1 MKRLFY
7 FLLLAALASVAMADV
22 NVTGKWSG
30 SFNITRGDGDS
41 KDSTAVL
48 MLKQTGTDITGS
60 AGPNEDEQFPIRK
73 GTIEGDKITLEVD
86 HDGSTIRF
94 ALVLNAANRISGE
107 ANMSREGETAKAKV
121 DVTRK

>member
-1 MKRLFY
+1 VKRLFY

-86 HDGSTIRF
+86 HDGSTIQF
-94 ALVLNAANRISGE
+94 ALVMNAANRISGE
-107 ANMSREGETAKAKV
+107 ANMSRDGETAKAKV